1 MVACPDPGTGVT
13 VIGGIMKDVDSLHE
27 NDGAW
32 HVLHVRPRCEKKVA
46 TYCST
51 LPLQHYLPLRME
63 RKKYQ
68 RRRVEVWKP
77 LFPGYVF
84 VRFQPEQRI
93 SVLQSGQIA
102 RILEVKDQLKFIN
115 EIEQIRKALGA
126 DPGLHA
132 CPAITTGMI
141 VRITEGPFQGL
152 EGVVVKSKGCARVI
166 INVNM
171 IGQGVAIEA
180 DEDVLECI

>member
-1 MVACPDPGTGVT
+1 MA
-13 VIGGIMKDVDSLHE
+13 
-27 NDGAW
+27 A
-32 HVLHVRPRCEKKVA
+32 
-46 TYCST
+46 YCST

-68 RRRVEVWKP
+68 RRQVEVWKP

-84 VRFQPEQRI
+84 VRFRKEDR
-93 SVLQSGQIA
+93 VALLQSGQIA
-102 RILEVKDQLKFIN
+102 RILEVKDQARFAG

-126 DPGLHA
+126 DPALQA
-132 CPAITTGMI
+132 CPAITAGMT

-152 EGVVVKSKGCARVI
+152 EGIVIKSKGVARVI
-166 INVNM
+166 INVDM

-180 DEDVLECI
+180 DEDILECL